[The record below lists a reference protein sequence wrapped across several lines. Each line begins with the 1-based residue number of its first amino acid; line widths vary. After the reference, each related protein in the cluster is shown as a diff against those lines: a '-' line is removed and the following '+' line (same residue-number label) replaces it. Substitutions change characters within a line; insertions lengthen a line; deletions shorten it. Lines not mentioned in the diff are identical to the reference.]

1 MKFFKKRYFILLA
14 GLLFVVGL
22 SADPIIHSWEEA
34 EYQEIHQ
41 SIDCTVCESESFEAY
56 DLTLVGEYFL
66 ISKNFISSDNDLH
79 KSLSTNFDSRAP
91 PIS

>member
-1 MKFFKKRYFILLA
+1 MISRQKLSILI

-66 ISKNFISSDNDLH
+66 ISKNFISSDNDLN

>member
-1 MKFFKKRYFILLA
+1 MMISKRKLSILI

-34 EYQEIHQ
+34 EHQEIHR

-56 DLTLVGEYFL
+56 DLTLVEEYVL

-79 KSLSTNFDSRAP
+79 KSLSTNFNSRAP

>member
-1 MKFFKKRYFILLA
+1 MMISKRKLSILI

-34 EYQEIHQ
+34 EHQEIHQ

-56 DLTLVGEYFL
+56 DLSLVEEYVL
-66 ISKNFISSDNDLH
+66 ISKNLISSDNDLRE
-79 KSLSTNFDSRAP
+79 SLSTNFNSRAP

>member
-1 MKFFKKRYFILLA
+1 MISKQKLSILI

-22 SADPIIHSWEEA
+22 SADPIFHSWEDA
-34 EYQEIHQ
+34 EHQEVHH
-41 SIDCTVCESESFEAY
+41 SIDCTICESESFEAY
-56 DLTLVGEYFL
+56 DLTLVEEYVL

-79 KSLSTNFDSRAP
+79 KSLSTNFNSRAP

>member
-1 MKFFKKRYFILLA
+1 MISRQKLSILI

-34 EYQEIHQ
+34 EHQEIHQ
-41 SIDCTVCESESFEAY
+41 FIDCTVCESESFEAY

-79 KSLSTNFDSRAP
+79 KSLSTNFNSRAP